1 MKSFEQQVLEQ
12 INLDDILATLADLI
26 PIKSLGG
33 QETPA
38 QVYVADW
45 MRRHGMNVDVWKIDL
60 EALKQHPAFSAEC
73 ERQSP
78 LGVVGWIGQGEGGRS
93 LILNGHVDVVPVGD
107 LASWQYPPWQATL
120 ASGRVYGRG
129 AVDMKGGLSCALHAV
144 KAINSA
150 GVQLKGRLL
159 IESVVGEEDGGTGAL
174 AAVIRGYKAD
184 GAVLIEPTEMAI
196 APVQAGALCFK
207 VSIPGYSA
215 HGCVR
220 EEGVSAIDGF
230 LPIYR
235 ALQELELQRNQ
246 SVADPLFAR
255 YRLPYALCIGMLQA
269 GEWASSVAD
278 NLVFQ
283 GRYGVI
289 PGEDLGEA
297 RRQFEAAVAQAAA
310 GDPWLRAHPPVV
322 EWWGGQF
329 APARIPIDAP
339 IVETLGNAFK
349 SATGQDKRLE
359 GMTYGSDMRILVNEG
374 ETPAVLFGPGDVRR
388 SHKPDEYVPVEDLLA
403 VTRTLA
409 LTALRFCGV
418 NE

>member
-1 MKSFEQQVLEQ
+1 MNNIEQQVLDQ
-12 INLDDILATLADLI
+12 IHLDDILATLADLI
-26 PIKSLGG
+26 PIQSLGG

-38 QVYVADW
+38 QKYVAEC
-45 MRRHGMNVDVWKIDL
+45 MHSQGMNVDIWEIDL
-60 EALKQHPAFSAEC
+60 EALKKHPAFSAEC
-73 ERQSP
+73 ERQSA
-78 LGVVGWIGQGEGGRS
+78 LGVVGWIGKDEGRN

-107 LASWQYPPWQATL
+107 LARWHYPPWQATL
-120 ASGRVYGRG
+120 ANGRVYGRG
-129 AVDMKGGLSCALHAV
+129 AVDMKGGLSCALHAA
-144 KAINSA
+144 KAIHSA
-150 GVQLKGRLL
+150 GVSLKGKLL
-159 IESVVGEEDGGTGAL
+159 VESVVGEEDGGTGAL
-174 AAVIRGYKAD
+174 AAVVRGYHAD
-184 GAVLIEPTEMAI
+184 GAILIEPTELAI
-196 APVQAGALCFK
+196 APVQAGALSFK

-230 LPIYR
+230 WPVYR
-235 ALQELELQRNQ
+235 ALQDLESQRNQ
-246 SVADPLFAR
+246 LALDPLYAR

-269 GEWASSVAD
+269 GEWSSSVAD

-297 RRQFEAAVAQAAA
+297 RRQFEDAVAQAAS
-310 GDPWLRAHPPVV
+310 GDPWLCDHPPIV

-329 APARIPIDAP
+329 APARVPVDDP
-339 IVETLGNAFK
+339 IVETICATFEV
-349 SATGQDKRLE
+349 ATGRASRLE

-374 ETPAVLFGPGDVRR
+374 GTPAVLFGPGDVRR
-388 SHKPDEYVPVEDLLA
+388 SHKPDEYVPVEDLLM

-418 NE
+418 EE